1 MSTIFVEKINEVHL
15 RVYSDDFGVEQEL
28 SEYFK
33 YEVPGAKFTPKF
45 KAKIWD
51 GFIRLYSIRD
61 KTLYIGLLDYLIT
74 FAKNNSYNI
83 QYPES
88 LQYIDNISLE
98 EITEFANKLNL
109 HSKGNLIEIRDYQL
123 DAVLHALNYKRCIL
137 LSPTGSG
144 KSLILYT
151 LIRWHLE
158 HNRKIL
164 LITPSVSLVEQMHS
178 DFQDYSSNNQWSV
191 EDYYQKLYSGF
202 SKEVQTDVLIS
213 TWQSIFR
220 QPKEWFDQFDVIL
233 GDEAH
238 LYKAKSVTSIMEK
251 MTNVQYRLGTTGSL
265 DNKKINTLSLEG
277 LFGRVYRV
285 TTTNKLQ
292 KEGRL
297 AQLKIKAL
305 LLKYSD
311 EECKAYNQLEY
322 KDEISFIISNER
334 RNKFI
339 CNLALSCNGNTLVMF
354 NYVEKHGKVLYEL
367 IKTKS
372 DDRPIYF
379 IHGGVDVEE
388 REQIRKNLANQSN
401 AIVVCSYGTL
411 STGINIPSIEN
422 IIFSSPSK
430 STIRVLQ
437 SLGRGLRLNKGKTH
451 CKLFDLTDDLHWKSK
466 KNHTLKHGA
475 ERYQIYMSE
484 QFEIKLIEVNL

>member
-15 RVYSDDFGVEQEL
+15 KVYSDDFGIEQEL

-33 YEVPGAKFTPKF
+33 YEVPGAKFMPSY

-51 GFIRLYSIRD
+51 GFLKLYNIRD
-61 KTLYIGLLDYLIT
+61 KTLYVGLLDYLIL
-74 FAKNNSYNI
+74 FANNNGYNI
-83 QYPES
+83 QYPEF
-88 LQYIDNISLE
+88 LQSIDNISLE

-109 HSKGNLIEIRDYQL
+109 YSKGDPIEIRDYQL
-123 DAVLHALNYKRCIL
+123 DAIVHALDYKRCIL

-158 HNRKIL
+158 NSRKVL
-164 LITPSVSLVEQMHS
+164 LITPSVSLVEQMYS
-178 DFQDYSSNNQWSV
+178 DFQDYSSNNSWDV
-191 EDYYQKLYSGF
+191 KENCQKIYSGF
-202 SKEVQTDVLIS
+202 SKNIEYYVTIS

-220 QPKEWFDQFDVIL
+220 QPEEWFEQFNVIL

-238 LYKAKSVTSIMEK
+238 LYRAKSVTSIMEK
-251 MTNVQYRLGTTGSL
+251 LINVEYRLGTTGSL
-265 DNKKINTLSLEG
+265 DNKKINTLTLEG
-277 LFGRVYRV
+277 LFGRVYKV

-311 EECKAYNQLEY
+311 QECKAYNQLEY
-322 KDEISFIISNER
+322 KDEISFIISHER

-339 CNLALSCNGNTLVMF
+339 RNLALSCDGNTLVMF

-367 IKTKS
+367 IKAKS
-372 DDRPIYF
+372 NDRPIYF

-388 REQIRKNLANQSN
+388 REQIRNDLANQSN

-422 IIFSSPSK
+422 IIFASPSK

-484 QFEIKLIEVNL
+484 QFEIKLLEVKI